1 VVATL
6 LALLSAAG
14 ILVSTGMLALFS
26 ARLGAMP
33 VRWSSVLVTGAVGI
47 LVGGAAWLTGLTG
60 IPAAFAAPVIAL
72 GGFFAVLVTLPLRER
87 NAPMLATVLFAA
99 ILTALVFAPAVTI
112 VFALWYDPFATGIG
126 YLDLGAALPTEIAAG
141 GAVFG
146 LLLFGRSPGHGY
158 QRPPGGIGRWS
169 MLWPALGLWAGW
181 LAWLVGLELAFDR
194 LTPLILADAVIMP
207 IAAVVARTAVER
219 ARHRSNSVA
228 GMAVGLLAGCA
239 AATPAAGY
247 LTPLLAATVALVAGA
262 LSGLLPRE
270 GAHSAGLTVGGTVLV
285 AGGTSVLLLGFLA
298 KDVGFVY
305 TGQPEIF
312 FGQAFSVLVGGA
324 GGFVLALLA
333 WSALRRIRR

>member
-14 ILVSTGMLALFS
+14 VLLTTGMLAVFA
-26 ARLGAMP
+26 ARLGATP
-33 VRWSSVLVTGAVGI
+33 VRWPSVLVTGAIGI
-47 LVGGAAWLTGLTG
+47 LVGGAAWFSGLTG

-87 NAPMLATVLFAA
+87 DAPVIATVLFAA

-146 LLLFGRSPGHGY
+146 LLLFGRSRY
-158 QRPPGGIGRWS
+158 QRPPDAIGRWS
-169 MLWPALGLWAGW
+169 VLWPALGLWAGW

-207 IAAVVARTAVER
+207 IAAAAARTAVER

-247 LTPLLAATVALVAGA
+247 LTPLLAAVAALVAGA
-262 LSGLLPRE
+262 LTGLLPRE
-270 GAHSAGLTVGGTVLV
+270 RAHSAALTVGGTVLV

-312 FGQAFSVLVGGA
+312 FGQAFSVLVAGA
-324 GGFVLALLA
+324 GGFVLAIVA
-333 WSALRRIRR
+333 WSALRWMRR